1 MMTTFTANA
10 RVVVMAREATDTGS
24 VAGSWTRL
32 HPDRSSAVWTDDYS
46 NILGIMLR
54 RKFGG

>member
-1 MMTTFTANA
+1 
-10 RVVVMAREATDTGS
+10 MAREATDTGS

-32 HPDRSSAVWTDDYS
+32 HTDRTSAVWTDDYS

>member
-1 MMTTFTANA
+1 MTTFTANA
-10 RVVVMAREATDTGS
+10 RVVVMAREAADAGS

-32 HPDRSSAVWTDDYS
+32 HPDLTSALWTDDYS

-54 RKFGG
+54 TKFGG